1 MANSVWALSDSM
13 MVEHMTA
20 YDEPNAKHWLFRMME
35 TLPHDQFIRLTVTL
49 WAIWTARRKAI
60 HEEIFQNPVSIQG
73 FITSYLSELQTIPSL
88 TTPKPK
94 QPKAAAPKD
103 APRWIPPPTSVA
115 KINVDA
121 AVSRGKDQGVAAA
134 FCRGSDGIYL
144 GASVIVVHGVTDP
157 ATLEALACR
166 EALALAEDLGI
177 DQVFVASDCKTVVND
192 IKNGTGGPY
201 GAIIEE
207 IKSRAASLRDC
218 SFVFE
223 SRTVNFEAHKLAR
236 FTSSL
241 ELGRHLWLGIPY
253 DLHIPVNIF
262 EVQ

>member
-1 MANSVWALSDSM
+1 
-13 MVEHMTA
+13 MTA

-35 TLPHDQFIRLTVTL
+35 TLPHDQFTRLTVTL

-60 HEEIFQNPVSIQG
+60 HEEIFQNPISIHG
-73 FITSYLSELQTIPSL
+73 FITSYLSELQTIPSF
-88 TTPKPK
+88 TAPKHK
-94 QPKAAAPKD
+94 QTKAAAPR
-103 APRWIPPPTSVA
+103 AVPRWNPPPTSVA

-134 FCRGSDGIYL
+134 FCRGSTGIYL
-144 GASVIVVHGVTDP
+144 GASAIVVHGVTDP
-157 ATLEALACR
+157 ATLETLACR

-192 IKNGTGGPY
+192 IKNGSGGPY

-223 SRTVNFEAHKLAR
+223 SRAVNFEAHNLAR

-241 ELGRHLWLGIPY
+241 EIGRHLWLGIPY
-253 DLHIPVNIF
+253 DLNIPVNIL